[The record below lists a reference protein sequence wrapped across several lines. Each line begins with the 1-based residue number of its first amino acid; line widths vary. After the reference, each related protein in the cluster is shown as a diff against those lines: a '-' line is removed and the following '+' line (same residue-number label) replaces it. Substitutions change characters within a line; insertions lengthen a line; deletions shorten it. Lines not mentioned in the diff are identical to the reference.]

1 MIKKKFVVGLSVLII
16 ALLQIWC
23 IIITFQSPYL
33 GVYLEMTP
41 QQQWVIQEVHQEGA
55 ATKLDLHVGDIV
67 KEVDGRL
74 PVESPF
80 VMKWRAVEQAHTLLI
95 IRDGLEYTVEIN
107 ADSSVSSD
115 VVPIVEGLV
124 CLVMAILLW
133 TKLYHSPSAKVLSY
147 VFLTM
152 AIIYMSMGA
161 SVRGDVVGKLAI
173 TNLMTVLP
181 IVFYHFLIAFFEEKG
196 GIRLPRKILS
206 FMYALAA
213 AGFLIRCLFLY
224 PPMAYT
230 IYRYNSS
237 VTLGFFLLGFLFN
250 MCILTILYLRLRKQQ
265 TYMSSILK
273 NVWLAWI
280 ISFLPVTCFSFL
292 PVLIIQREILDA
304 VYTSW
309 IILFFPFTFAYMI
322 ASDRLYD
329 VSLVIRR
336 ILSAGLLAVVPVSLL
351 TGSYVLLFH
360 ATADKKQILFIF
372 IASLV
377 LITWVLYATEYW
389 TTRLESVLFP
399 RKHVLNSAL
408 KKISK
413 NLGTISS
420 FRELKDIILAEIVD
434 TLHVTGAAVVFQYK
448 NDTEIIYAG
457 EVDTAQ
463 IKQLVGTSSHPHDPY
478 YTFIEMNNHEEYTS
492 YLVITRKK
500 THTMLG
506 KEELQWLQLITSYL
520 EVSLENVLLIR
531 KLTRRLQQLA
541 SQLPG
546 EDMAQDIQWFRKVM
560 FELQEEERI
569 RIATDLHD
577 TTMQD
582 LFFLKKRLI
591 KLGEQFVM
599 NGGGQQELNSMVQF
613 VEMINVGLRESCFEL
628 NPHLLQEV
636 GLMQTLELY
645 VEKESYTV
653 PFQLELQVGHTPG
666 MESKDLLTKRHL
678 FRIVQELINNAKK
691 HAQAS
696 TVSFQIGEASGSFC
710 LTYEDD
716 GIGFD
721 DSKVHQA
728 AIGASGMGM
737 EQIRGRILHMGGQLE
752 LVTATGQG
760 TKIIITVPIEGAMSA

>member
-1 MIKKKFVVGLSVLII
+1 MIAEF
-16 ALLQIWC
+16 
-23 IIITFQSPYL
+23 
-33 GVYLEMTP
+33 
-41 QQQWVIQEVHQEGA
+41 
-55 ATKLDLHVGDIV
+55 
-67 KEVDGRL
+67 
-74 PVESPF
+74 
-80 VMKWRAVEQAHTLLI
+80 
-95 IRDGLEYTVEIN
+95 
-107 ADSSVSSD
+107 
-115 VVPIVEGLV
+115 V
-124 CLVMAILLW
+124 CLFMAILL
-133 TKLYHSPSAKVLSY
+133 LINIRHSPSARLLTA

-152 AIIYMSMGA
+152 AIIYMSYGA
-161 SVRGDVVGKLAI
+161 SIRGDVVGKLAI
-173 TNLMTVLP
+173 SSFMMVLP
-181 IVFYHFLIAFFEEKG
+181 IVFYHFLVVFFEEKG
-196 GIRLPRKILS
+196 GIRLHRRILW

-213 AGFLIRCLFLY
+213 AGFLIRSLYLY

-250 MCILTILYLRLRKQQ
+250 MCILTMQYLRLRKQQ
-265 TYMSSILK
+265 TYMSSIIK
-273 NVWLAWI
+273 NVWLTWI
-280 ISFLPVTCFSFL
+280 ISFLPVICSLFL
-292 PVLIIQREILDA
+292 PQVITGSQTIGPL
-304 VYTSW
+304 YTSW
-309 IILFFPFTFAYMI
+309 IILLFPISFAYMI
-322 ASDRLYD
+322 AADKLYD
-329 VSLVIRR
+329 FDLMIRR
-336 ILSAGLLAVVPVSLL
+336 ILSAVLLSIIPVSLL
-351 TGSYVLLFH
+351 TGSYIWFFH
-360 ATADKKQILFIF
+360 GTADKKQILFLF
-372 IASLV
+372 TASLV
-377 LITWVLYATEYW
+377 LITWVLYSAEYW
-389 TTRLESVLFP
+389 TTRFESVLFP
-399 RKHVLNSAL
+399 RKHALNTAL
-408 KKISK
+408 KNISK
-413 NLGTISS
+413 KLGTISS
-420 FRELKDIILAEIVD
+420 LRELKDIILAEIVD
-434 TLHVTGAAVVFQYK
+434 TLHVTGAAVVFRYRS
-448 NDTEIIYAG
+448 DTEIIYAG

-463 IKQLVGTSSHPHDPY
+463 IRQLADASPRPTDPY
-478 YTFIEMNNHEEYTS
+478 YTFIEMNSHEEYTS

-500 THTMLG
+500 SHTMLG

-541 SQLPG
+541 SQLPV
-546 EDMAQDIQWFRKVM
+546 EDTAPDIQWFRKVM

-696 TVSFQIGEASGSFC
+696 TVSFHIGEASGSFC